1 MNIIDCRKVRDNLIS
16 QAKGLILKWKLEP
29 KLAVVQVEGDKAS
42 DRYVRNKKIMCE
54 KVGIEFEH
62 VKLPNNCTE
71 DRLFN
76 VISRLNDNESV
87 TGIILQLPLPEHLK
101 YCEQGFINLIDKE
114 KDVDGLTDGNT
125 GRLWNDG
132 SCLSPCT
139 ASGIVSILSYYEM
152 LDNNP
157 DVCVVGRSRLIGK
170 PLAKM
175 LLDNDCTVTVCH
187 SRTND
192 LKKHTS
198 EADIVVLA
206 TGNPKMFDKSYF
218 KDNAIVIDAGI
229 SIDENGKVCGDADS
243 ETFKD
248 TNISYTSVPGGV
260 GIMTVA
266 ELMYNVVMSDL
277 ITK

>member
-1 MNIIDCRKVRDNLIS
+1 MNVIDCKKVRNSLIS
-16 QAKGLILKWKLEP
+16 YVKEHIVKLLLEP
-29 KLAVVQVEGDKAS
+29 KLVVVQVEGDKAS
-42 DRYVRNKKIMCE
+42 DKYVRNKKIMCE
-54 KVGIEFEH
+54 KVGIEFKY

-76 VISRLNDNESV
+76 VIYRLNNDESV

-101 YCEQGFINLIDKE
+101 YCEQRFINLIDKE
-114 KDVDGLTDGNT
+114 KDVDGLTDDNT

-139 ASGIVSILSYYEM
+139 AAGIVSILSYYDM
-152 LDNNP
+152 LNNNP
-157 DVCVVGRSRLIGK
+157 DVCIVGRSKLIGK
-170 PLAKM
+170 PLTKM
-175 LLDNDCTVTVCH
+175 LLDYDCTVTVCH
-187 SRTND
+187 SRTKD

-218 KDNAIVIDAGI
+218 KDDAIVVDAGI
-229 SIDENGKVCGDADS
+229 SIDENGKVCGDANS
-243 ETFKD
+243 ETFVD
-248 TNISYTSVPGGV
+248 TNISYTPVPGGV

-266 ELMYNVVMSDL
+266 QLMYNVMLSDFND
-277 ITK
+277 

>member
-1 MNIIDCRKVRDNLIS
+1 MKIIDCKVVRDDLIS
-16 QAKGLILKWKLEP
+16 DVKTHITTYGLTP
-29 KLAVVQVEGDKAS
+29 KLAVVQLDGDKAS

-76 VISRLNDNESV
+76 VISRLNDNETV

-101 YCEQGFINLIDKE
+101 YCEQEFINLIDKE
-114 KDVDGLTDGNT
+114 KDVDGLTDNNT
-125 GRLWNDG
+125 GSLWNNEL
-132 SCLSPCT
+132 CLSPCT
-139 ASGIVSILSYYEM
+139 AAGIVSILNYYDM

-157 DVCVVGRSRLIGK
+157 DVCIVGRSKLIGK
-170 PLAKM
+170 PLTKM
-175 LLDNDCTVTVCH
+175 LLDYDCTVTVCH
-187 SRTND
+187 SRTKD

-206 TGNPKMFDKSYF
+206 TGNPKMFDKIYF
-218 KDNAIVIDAGI
+218 KDDAIVIDAGI
-229 SIDENGKVCGDADS
+229 SIDENGKVCGDANS

-248 TNISYTSVPGGV
+248 TNISYTTVPGGV

-266 ELMYNVVMSDL
+266 QLMYNVMLSDFND
-277 ITK
+277 

>member
-1 MNIIDCRKVRDNLIS
+1 MNIIDCRKVRNSLIS
-16 QAKGLILKWKLEP
+16 YVKEHIVKLLLEP
-29 KLAVVQVEGDKAS
+29 KLVVVQVEGDKAS
-42 DRYVRNKKIMCE
+42 DKYVRNKKIMCE
-54 KVGIEFEH
+54 KVGIEFKH

-76 VISRLNDNESV
+76 VIYRLNNDESV

-101 YCEQGFINLIDKE
+101 YCEQRFINLIDKE
-114 KDVDGLTDGNT
+114 KDVDGLTDDNT
-125 GRLWNDG
+125 GRLWNNE

-139 ASGIVSILSYYEM
+139 AAGIVSILSYYDM
-152 LDNNP
+152 LNNNP
-157 DVCVVGRSRLIGK
+157 DVCIVGRSKLIGK
-170 PLAKM
+170 PLTKM
-175 LLDNDCTVTVCH
+175 LLDYDCTVTVCH
-187 SRTND
+187 SHTKD

-206 TGNPKMFDKSYF
+206 TGSSKMFDKSYF
-218 KDNAIVIDAGI
+218 KDDAIVVDAGI

-248 TNISYTSVPGGV
+248 TNISYTPVPGGV

-266 ELMYNVVMSDL
+266 QLMYNVMLSDFNN
-277 ITK
+277 

>member
-1 MNIIDCRKVRDNLIS
+1 
-16 QAKGLILKWKLEP
+16 
-29 KLAVVQVEGDKAS
+29 
-42 DRYVRNKKIMCE
+42 MCE

-76 VISRLNDNESV
+76 VIYRLNNDESV

-101 YCEQGFINLIDKE
+101 YCEQGFINLIDKG

-125 GRLWNDG
+125 GKLWNDG

-139 ASGIVSILSYYEM
+139 AAGIVSILSYYDM
-152 LDNNP
+152 LGNNP
-157 DVCVVGRSRLIGK
+157 DVCVVGRSKLIGK
-170 PLAKM
+170 PLTKM
-175 LLDNDCTVTVCH
+175 LLDYDCTVTVCH
-187 SRTND
+187 SRTKD
-192 LKKHTS
+192 LKKHTL

-218 KDNAIVIDAGI
+218 KDDAIVIDAGI
-229 SIDENGKVCGDADS
+229 SIDENGKVCGDANS

-248 TNISYTSVPGGV
+248 TNISYTPVPGGV

-266 ELMYNVVMSDL
+266 ELMYNVMLSDF
-277 ITK
+277 IND